1 MVECNHNKTTEV
13 NKMDKSTEL
22 LRYGIIKE
30 DRQTE
35 EENGYRRIRVIEYEN
50 KRYLHEM
57 FNGEVIK
64 CCEVQ
69 ED

>member
-1 MVECNHNKTTEV
+1 
-13 NKMDKSTEL
+13 MDKSTEL

-50 KRYLHEM
+50 ERYLHEM